1 MFRQAREF
9 GPVFLIPLA
18 WGFVTAA
25 HLGVVSSSTLF
36 IAHVVMA
43 TLLAVFAV
51 TGRRDMREG
60 VLHTWWLVIAVGFGV
75 TVTGAVGFRIG
86 SAGPLF
92 QGVALFGWM
101 LLPAV
106 GFVDTGRRVT
116 ERAWVYFGGAT
127 ACVVGAASYAL
138 GLLGTLPV
146 ALVVGLV
153 LVGVGQTL
161 AIIDAAFGY
170 DTNGTLGG
178 VTDGD
183 SV

>member
-9 GPVFLIPLA
+9 GPVLLIPLA

-25 HLGVVSSSTLF
+25 HLGVVSTQTLL

-51 TGRRDMREG
+51 TGRQDMREG
-60 VLHTWWLVIAVGFGV
+60 VLYTWWVVIVVGFAA

-86 SAGPLF
+86 TLGPFF
-92 QGVALFGWM
+92 QGIALFGWM
-101 LLPAV
+101 LFPAV
-106 GFVDTGRRVT
+106 GFVDTGRRVS
-116 ERAWVYFGGAT
+116 ERAWVYFGGAA
-127 ACVVGAASYAL
+127 ACVVGAGSYAF
-138 GLLGTLPV
+138 GLFV
-146 ALVVGLV
+146 ALPFALVTGLV
-153 LVGVGQTL
+153 LVGGGQTL

-170 DTNGTLGG
+170 DIDDTVRG

-183 SV
+183 SI